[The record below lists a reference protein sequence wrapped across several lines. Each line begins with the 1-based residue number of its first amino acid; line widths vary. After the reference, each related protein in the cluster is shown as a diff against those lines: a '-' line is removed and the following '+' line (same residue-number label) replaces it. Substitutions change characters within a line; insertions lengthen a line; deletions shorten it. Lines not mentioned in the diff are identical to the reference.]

1 MVKTSLLATVGA
13 YIKESILI
21 MVHFSAIN
29 KINQY
34 LDLINKS
41 YWNNVS
47 IWS

>member
-1 MVKTSLLATVGA
+1 
-13 YIKESILI
+13 

-34 LDLINKS
+34 LDLMNKS
-41 YWNNVS
+41 YWDNVS